1 MTIALYAV
9 SEQLHNI
16 LIEPEAYL
24 DCYPQKAPI
33 EIVCPEDWNRLNS
46 QHPLCNQTLR
56 DRSYRQLFLL
66 SHQRTRE
73 RRL

>member
-33 EIVCPEDWNRLNS
+33 EIVCPED
-46 QHPLCNQTLR
+46 
-56 DRSYRQLFLL
+56 
-66 SHQRTRE
+66 
-73 RRL
+73 